1 MGAILHNYDM
11 EVGKMRELTNKELEE
26 VSGAGVSEAMA
37 LWGTSLGI
45 GTVSF
50 GSSWGAVT
58 ALTAFGI
65 APVTALAMVGL
76 AFAGGYQ
83 LLQE

>member
-11 EVGKMRELTNKELEE
+11 EVGKMRELAINELEE

-58 ALTAFGI
+58 AFGI